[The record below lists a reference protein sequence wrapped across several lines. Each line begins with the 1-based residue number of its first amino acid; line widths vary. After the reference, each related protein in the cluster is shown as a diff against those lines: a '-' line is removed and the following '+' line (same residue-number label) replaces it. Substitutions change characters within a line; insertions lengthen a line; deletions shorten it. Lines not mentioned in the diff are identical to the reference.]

1 MSSYIDVVHPER
13 HAPYLDIPDDV
24 VDYLH
29 YLDFVKLRSP
39 RTVNGYY
46 LDLRGFFRYMMQ
58 RWQRVADDTPPEEID
73 LTGITTADIRTITK
87 HDIFDFLD
95 HARSADN
102 GPKARARKLS
112 ALKGFFNYM
121 CTQVNRLPA
130 NPTENISLGSPARAL
145 PKYLTRDEAVTL
157 LSNIQSDFYERDY
170 CILTLFLNCGM
181 RLAELVTIDM
191 GDFRDDTIRIVGKGS
206 KERLVYLNDA
216 CLDALQRYKK
226 VRTSLPN
233 LVDRDALFVSKRTGK
248 RLSARRIEQI
258 VARCLQ
264 SAGLSG
270 RGFSPHKLRHTAATL
285 MYQGGV
291 DMLAYSLIDTVVDSY
306 FGVIE
311 QLNDYAEKLEDKI
324 LGRPDPATLE
334 GIHQLKRCVSQL
346 RRNLHPL
353 REVLGTL
360 HRDAGDFFRADIQ
373 LYIRDVY
380 DHTVHILE
388 SLEDLRDLATG
399 LLDVYLS
406 TISHRVNLE
415 VRTLTV
421 VATIFM
427 PATLIAGI
435 FGMNFR
441 EMPWL
446 ADPGGFSY
454 ALGCM
459 GVIATI
465 MLLLFWRRRFV

>member
-58 RWQRVADDTPPEEID
+58 RWQRVADDVPPEKIV
-73 LTGITTADIRTITK
+73 LTGITTADIKTITK

-121 CTQVNRLPA
+121 CTQVNKLPA
-130 NPTENISLGSPARAL
+130 NPTENISLGSPTKTL
-145 PKYLTRDEAVTL
+145 PKYLTADEAVAL

-191 GDFRDDTIRIVGKGS
+191 GDFRDDTIRIVGKGN

-226 VRTSLPN
+226 ARASLPN
-233 LVDRDALFVSKRTGK
+233 LADKDALFVSKRTSK
-248 RLSARRIEQI
+248 RLSARRVEQI

-291 DMLAYSLIDTVVDSY
+291 DMLALKEILGHENVSTTQIYTHINR
-306 FGVIE
+306 E
-311 QLNDYAEKLEDKI
+311 QLKKAVAAS
-324 LGRPDPATLE
+324 P
-334 GIHQLKRCVSQL
+334 
-346 RRNLHPL
+346 
-353 REVLGTL
+353 
-360 HRDAGDFFRADIQ
+360 
-373 LYIRDVY
+373 
-380 DHTVHILE
+380 
-388 SLEDLRDLATG
+388 LATQKYVEQKRS
-399 LLDVYLS
+399 LPD
-406 TISHRVNLE
+406 
-415 VRTLTV
+415 
-421 VATIFM
+421 A
-427 PATLIAGI
+427 PA
-435 FGMNFR
+435 
-441 EMPWL
+441 
-446 ADPGGFSY
+446 ADDSEGGPD
-454 ALGCM
+454 G
-459 GVIATI
+459 GKKH
-465 MLLLFWRRRFV
+465 

>member
-58 RWQRVADDTPPEEID
+58 RWQRVADDTPLDEID
-73 LTGITTADIRTITK
+73 LTGITTADIQTITK

-226 VRTSLPN
+226 VRTSLPH
-233 LVDRDALFVSKRTGK
+233 LVDRQAAVCAADRANRRALPAKRRPERTRVFPAQAAPHRRHAYVSG
-248 RLSARRIEQI
+248 RR
-258 VARCLQ
+258 RY
-264 SAGLSG
+264 AGLEG
-270 RGFSPHKLRHTAATL
+270 
-285 MYQGGV
+285 
-291 DMLAYSLIDTVVDSY
+291 D
-306 FGVIE
+306 FGTRE
-311 QLNDYAEKLEDKI
+311 RLHD
-324 LGRPDPATLE
+324 PD
-334 GIHQLKRCVSQL
+334 
-346 RRNLHPL
+346 LHP
-353 REVLGTL
+353 
-360 HRDAGDFFRADIQ
+360 HQ
-373 LYIRDVY
+373 
-380 DHTVHILE
+380 
-388 SLEDLRDLATG
+388 
-399 LLDVYLS
+399 
-406 TISHRVNLE
+406 
-415 VRTLTV
+415 
-421 VATIFM
+421 
-427 PATLIAGI
+427 P
-435 FGMNFR
+435 
-441 EMPWL
+441 
-446 ADPGGFSY
+446 
-454 ALGCM
+454 
-459 GVIATI
+459 
-465 MLLLFWRRRFV
+465 

>member
-58 RWQRVADDTPPEEID
+58 RWQCAADDTPPEEID
-73 LTGITTADIRTITK
+73 LTGIATADIQTITK

-145 PKYLTRDEAVTL
+145 PKYLTQDEAVTL

-191 GDFRDDTIRIVGKGS
+191 GDFRDDTIRIVGKGN

-226 VRTSLPN
+226 VRASLPN
-233 LVDRDALFVSKRTGK
+233 LADRDALFVSKRTGK

-291 DMLAYSLIDTVVDSY
+291 DMLALKEILGHENVSTTQIYTHINR
-306 FGVIE
+306 E
-311 QLNDYAEKLEDKI
+311 QLKKAVAASPLATQKYVEQKPSVPDA
-324 LGRPDPATLE
+324 PDPHDGE
-334 GIHQLKRCVSQL
+334 GS
-346 RRNLHPL
+346 PD
-353 REVLGTL
+353 GS
-360 HRDAGDFFRADIQ
+360 
-373 LYIRDVY
+373 
-380 DHTVHILE
+380 E
-388 SLEDLRDLATG
+388 SR
-399 LLDVYLS
+399 
-406 TISHRVNLE
+406 
-415 VRTLTV
+415 
-421 VATIFM
+421 
-427 PATLIAGI
+427 
-435 FGMNFR
+435 
-441 EMPWL
+441 
-446 ADPGGFSY
+446 
-454 ALGCM
+454 
-459 GVIATI
+459 
-465 MLLLFWRRRFV
+465 

>member
-145 PKYLTRDEAVTL
+145 PKYLTQDEAVTL

-191 GDFRDDTIRIVGKGS
+191 GDFRDDTIRIVGKGN

-226 VRTSLPN
+226 VRASLPN
-233 LVDRDALFVSKRTGK
+233 LADRDALFVSKRTGK

-291 DMLAYSLIDTVVDSY
+291 DMLALKEILGHENVSTTQIYTHINR
-306 FGVIE
+306 E
-311 QLNDYAEKLEDKI
+311 QLKKAVAAS
-324 LGRPDPATLE
+324 P
-334 GIHQLKRCVSQL
+334 
-346 RRNLHPL
+346 
-353 REVLGTL
+353 
-360 HRDAGDFFRADIQ
+360 
-373 LYIRDVY
+373 
-380 DHTVHILE
+380 
-388 SLEDLRDLATG
+388 LATQKYVEQKPSVP
-399 LLDVYLS
+399 DAPD
-406 TISHRVNLE
+406 SHDGEGSPDGSESR
-415 VRTLTV
+415 
-421 VATIFM
+421 
-427 PATLIAGI
+427 
-435 FGMNFR
+435 
-441 EMPWL
+441 
-446 ADPGGFSY
+446 
-454 ALGCM
+454 
-459 GVIATI
+459 
-465 MLLLFWRRRFV
+465 

>member
-46 LDLRGFFRYMMQ
+46 LDLRGFFRYMMR
-58 RWQRVADDTPPEEID
+58 RWQRVADDTPPEEIV
-73 LTGITTADIRTITK
+73 LTGIATADIQTITK

-145 PKYLTRDEAVTL
+145 PKYLTQDEAVTL

-226 VRTSLPN
+226 VRASLPN
-233 LVDRDALFVSKRTGK
+233 LADRDALFVSKRTGK

-291 DMLAYSLIDTVVDSY
+291 DMLALKEILGHENVSTTQIYTHINR
-306 FGVIE
+306 E
-311 QLNDYAEKLEDKI
+311 QLKKAVAAS
-324 LGRPDPATLE
+324 P
-334 GIHQLKRCVSQL
+334 
-346 RRNLHPL
+346 
-353 REVLGTL
+353 
-360 HRDAGDFFRADIQ
+360 
-373 LYIRDVY
+373 
-380 DHTVHILE
+380 
-388 SLEDLRDLATG
+388 LATQKYVEQKPSVP
-399 LLDVYLS
+399 D
-406 TISHRVNLE
+406 TPDSHDGEDSPDGSESR
-415 VRTLTV
+415 
-421 VATIFM
+421 
-427 PATLIAGI
+427 
-435 FGMNFR
+435 
-441 EMPWL
+441 
-446 ADPGGFSY
+446 
-454 ALGCM
+454 
-459 GVIATI
+459 
-465 MLLLFWRRRFV
+465 

>member
-270 RGFSPHKLRHTAATL
+270 RGFSPHKLRHTSASLAITNGADVVSVAARLGHSDSSTTL
-285 MYQGGV
+285 RMYAHANEDSIRRVGQ
-291 DMLAYSLIDTVVDSY
+291 TVR
-306 FGVIE
+306 E
-311 QLNDYAEKLEDKI
+311 ALKQPEKKK
-324 LGRPDPATLE
+324 A
-334 GIHQLKRCVSQL
+334 
-346 RRNLHPL
+346 
-353 REVLGTL
+353 
-360 HRDAGDFFRADIQ
+360 
-373 LYIRDVY
+373 
-380 DHTVHILE
+380 
-388 SLEDLRDLATG
+388 
-399 LLDVYLS
+399 
-406 TISHRVNLE
+406 
-415 VRTLTV
+415 
-421 VATIFM
+421 
-427 PATLIAGI
+427 
-435 FGMNFR
+435 
-441 EMPWL
+441 
-446 ADPGGFSY
+446 
-454 ALGCM
+454 
-459 GVIATI
+459 
-465 MLLLFWRRRFV
+465 

>member
-58 RWQRVADDTPPEEID
+58 RWQRVADDTPPEEIN
-73 LTGITTADIRTITK
+73 LTGIATADIRTITK

-145 PKYLTRDEAVTL
+145 PKYLTQDEAVTL

-181 RLAELVTIDM
+181 RLAELVTIDI
-191 GDFRDDTIRIVGKGS
+191 GDFRDDTIRIVGKGN

-226 VRTSLPN
+226 ARASLPN
-233 LVDRDALFVSKRTGK
+233 LADRDALFVSKRTGK

-291 DMLAYSLIDTVVDSY
+291 DMLALKEILGHENVSTTQIYTHINR
-306 FGVIE
+306 E
-311 QLNDYAEKLEDKI
+311 QLKKAVAASPLATQKYVEQKPSVPDA
-324 LGRPDPATLE
+324 PDPHDGE
-334 GIHQLKRCVSQL
+334 GS
-346 RRNLHPL
+346 PD
-353 REVLGTL
+353 GS
-360 HRDAGDFFRADIQ
+360 
-373 LYIRDVY
+373 
-380 DHTVHILE
+380 E
-388 SLEDLRDLATG
+388 SR
-399 LLDVYLS
+399 
-406 TISHRVNLE
+406 
-415 VRTLTV
+415 
-421 VATIFM
+421 
-427 PATLIAGI
+427 
-435 FGMNFR
+435 
-441 EMPWL
+441 
-446 ADPGGFSY
+446 
-454 ALGCM
+454 
-459 GVIATI
+459 
-465 MLLLFWRRRFV
+465 

>member
-58 RWQRVADDTPPEEID
+58 RWQRVADDTPPEEIV
-73 LTGITTADIRTITK
+73 LTGIATADIQTITK

-145 PKYLTRDEAVTL
+145 PKYLTQDEAVTL

-191 GDFRDDTIRIVGKGS
+191 GDFRDDTIRIVGKGN

-226 VRTSLPN
+226 VRASLPN
-233 LVDRDALFVSKRTGK
+233 LADRDALFVSKRTGK

-291 DMLAYSLIDTVVDSY
+291 DMLALKEILGHENVSTTQIYTHINR
-306 FGVIE
+306 E
-311 QLNDYAEKLEDKI
+311 QLKKAVAASPLATQKYVEQKPSVPDA
-324 LGRPDPATLE
+324 PDPHDGE
-334 GIHQLKRCVSQL
+334 DSPDGS
-346 RRNLHPL
+346 
-353 REVLGTL
+353 
-360 HRDAGDFFRADIQ
+360 
-373 LYIRDVY
+373 
-380 DHTVHILE
+380 E
-388 SLEDLRDLATG
+388 SR
-399 LLDVYLS
+399 
-406 TISHRVNLE
+406 
-415 VRTLTV
+415 
-421 VATIFM
+421 
-427 PATLIAGI
+427 
-435 FGMNFR
+435 
-441 EMPWL
+441 
-446 ADPGGFSY
+446 
-454 ALGCM
+454 
-459 GVIATI
+459 
-465 MLLLFWRRRFV
+465 

>member
-157 LSNIQSDFYERDY
+157 LNNIQSDFYERDY

-291 DMLAYSLIDTVVDSY
+291 DMLALKEILGHENVSTTQIYTHINR
-306 FGVIE
+306 E
-311 QLNDYAEKLEDKI
+311 QLKKAVAAS
-324 LGRPDPATLE
+324 P
-334 GIHQLKRCVSQL
+334 
-346 RRNLHPL
+346 
-353 REVLGTL
+353 
-360 HRDAGDFFRADIQ
+360 
-373 LYIRDVY
+373 
-380 DHTVHILE
+380 
-388 SLEDLRDLATG
+388 LATQKYVEQKPSAS
-399 LLDVYLS
+399 DAPD
-406 TISHRVNLE
+406 SHDGEYSPDGSESR
-415 VRTLTV
+415 
-421 VATIFM
+421 
-427 PATLIAGI
+427 
-435 FGMNFR
+435 
-441 EMPWL
+441 
-446 ADPGGFSY
+446 
-454 ALGCM
+454 
-459 GVIATI
+459 
-465 MLLLFWRRRFV
+465 

>member
-58 RWQRVADDTPPEEID
+58 RWQRAADDTPPEEID
-73 LTGITTADIRTITK
+73 LTGIATADIRTITK

-130 NPTENISLGSPARAL
+130 NPTENISLGSPTRAL

-216 CLDALQRYKK
+216 CLDALQRYKRCALPC
-226 VRTSLPN
+226 RTLW
-233 LVDRDALFVSKRTGK
+233 T
-248 RLSARRIEQI
+248 
-258 VARCLQ
+258 
-264 SAGLSG
+264 
-270 RGFSPHKLRHTAATL
+270 
-285 MYQGGV
+285 
-291 DMLAYSLIDTVVDSY
+291 
-306 FGVIE
+306 
-311 QLNDYAEKLEDKI
+311 
-324 LGRPDPATLE
+324 
-334 GIHQLKRCVSQL
+334 
-346 RRNLHPL
+346 
-353 REVLGTL
+353 GTL
-360 HRDAGDFFRADIQ
+360 CSSPSAPASGCLRGGSSKSSRA
-373 LYIRDVY
+373 
-380 DHTVHILE
+380 
-388 SLEDLRDLATG
+388 ACK
-399 LLDVYLS
+399 
-406 TISHRVNLE
+406 
-415 VRTLTV
+415 
-421 VATIFM
+421 A
-427 PATLIAGI
+427 PA
-435 FGMNFR
+435 
-441 EMPWL
+441 
-446 ADPGGFSY
+446 
-454 ALGCM
+454 
-459 GVIATI
+459 
-465 MLLLFWRRRFV
+465 

>member
-58 RWQRVADDTPPEEID
+58 RWQRVADDTPPEEVV

-130 NPTENISLGSPARAL
+130 NPTENISLGSPAKAL
-145 PKYLTRDEAVTL
+145 PKYLTQDEAVTL

-191 GDFRDDTIRIVGKGS
+191 GDFRDDTIRIVGKGN

-226 VRTSLPN
+226 VRASLPN
-233 LVDRDALFVSKRTGK
+233 LADRDALFVSKRTGK

-291 DMLAYSLIDTVVDSY
+291 DMLALKEILGHENVSTTQIYTHINR
-306 FGVIE
+306 E
-311 QLNDYAEKLEDKI
+311 QLKKAVAAS
-324 LGRPDPATLE
+324 P
-334 GIHQLKRCVSQL
+334 
-346 RRNLHPL
+346 
-353 REVLGTL
+353 
-360 HRDAGDFFRADIQ
+360 
-373 LYIRDVY
+373 
-380 DHTVHILE
+380 
-388 SLEDLRDLATG
+388 LATQKYVEQKPSVP
-399 LLDVYLS
+399 DAPD
-406 TISHRVNLE
+406 SHDDEGSPDGSESR
-415 VRTLTV
+415 
-421 VATIFM
+421 
-427 PATLIAGI
+427 
-435 FGMNFR
+435 
-441 EMPWL
+441 
-446 ADPGGFSY
+446 
-454 ALGCM
+454 
-459 GVIATI
+459 
-465 MLLLFWRRRFV
+465 